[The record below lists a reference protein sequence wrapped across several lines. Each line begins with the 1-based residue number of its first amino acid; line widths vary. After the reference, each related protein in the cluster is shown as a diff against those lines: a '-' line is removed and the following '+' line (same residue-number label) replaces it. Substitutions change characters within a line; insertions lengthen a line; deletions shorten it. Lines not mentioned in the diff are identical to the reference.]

1 MGEEPVRKKYS
12 AGDALFQ
19 ACLYLFFGIFTLSCL
34 YPFYYLFIN
43 TISANDLSAAGAIK
57 FYPRGIHFS
66 NYSKVLTISGLSH
79 AALVSVYRTV
89 CGTLL
94 TVGASAFLGYL
105 FTKNDMWGRRIWYR
119 FIIITMYFSAG
130 LIPWYITM
138 NNLHL
143 TNNYLAYILP
153 TIITPFNIILVKTFI
168 EAIPPSL
175 EESAAMDGAGYL
187 KCFSAIIVPLIMP
200 ILATITIF
208 SAVSQWNSF
217 VDTAFLMT
225 DTKYF
230 TLQFLLWR
238 YLNESSSLAA
248 LIRSSPDMAA
258 SVANMQTPTS
268 VRMTVTMI
276 VVLPILIVYP
286 FFQRFFVK
294 GIMIGAV
301 KG

>member
-1 MGEEPVRKKYS
+1 MRRKLKP
-12 AGDALFQ
+12 GDVLFQ
-19 ACLYLFFGIFTLSCL
+19 ILIYALFGIFTLSCI

-43 TISANDLSAAGAIK
+43 TISSNDLSAAGYIK
-57 FYPRGIHFS
+57 FYPQQIHFD
-66 NYSKVLTISGLSH
+66 NYVKVMSIPGLGH
-79 AALVSVYRTV
+79 AAMVSLYRTV
-89 CGTLL
+89 IGTLL

-105 FTKNDMWGRRIWYR
+105 FTKREMWGRQVWYR
-119 FIIITMYFSAG
+119 SIVVTMYFSAG

-143 TNNYLAYILP
+143 TNNYLAYVLP

-175 EESAAMDGAGYL
+175 EESASIDGAGYL
-187 KCFSAIIVPLIMP
+187 RSFWSIIVPLITP

-208 SAVSQWNSF
+208 SAVNQWNSF
-217 VDTAFLMT
+217 IDTAFLMT

-230 TLQFLLWR
+230 TLQFMLWR

-248 LIRSSPDMAA
+248 LIRSNPDMAA
-258 SVANMQTPTS
+258 SVQNMQTTTS

-276 VVLPILIVYP
+276 VVMPILIVYP
-286 FFQRFFVK
+286 FFQRYFVK

>member
-1 MGEEPVRKKYS
+1 MRTRFSK
-12 AGDALFQ
+12 GDFLFQ
-19 ACLYLFFGIFTLSCL
+19 ACLYLLFGLFTLSCL

-43 TISANDLSAAGAIK
+43 TISANDLSSAGEIK
-57 FYPRGIHFS
+57 FYPRGIHFG
-66 NYSKVLTISGLSH
+66 NYIKVLSISGLSH

-94 TVGASAFLGYL
+94 TVGSSAFLGYL
-105 FTKNDMWGRRIWYR
+105 FTKKEMWARTFGYR
-119 FIIITMYFSAG
+119 FIVITMYFSAG

-175 EESAAMDGAGYL
+175 EESAAIDGAGYL
-187 KCFSAIIVPLIMP
+187 RCFWSIIVPLVTP

-208 SAVSQWNSF
+208 SAVNQWNSF

-225 DTKYF
+225 DNKYF

-258 SVANMQTPTS
+258 SIQNMQTPTS

-276 VVLPILIVYP
+276 VVMPILIVYP